1 METVAEE
8 GTGKISDDN
17 GVVRSLLKIR
27 LLVKVMIMMM
37 TMFISI
43 RLIMKIMM
51 MLISIRL
58 MLANNDDDDDDD
70 KNYINYLY
78 TRIQTFVLKELLLF
92 ITSQSE
98 WY

>member
-1 METVAEE
+1 
-8 GTGKISDDN
+8 
-17 GVVRSLLKIR
+17 
-27 LLVKVMIMMM
+27 MM

-58 MLANNDDDDDDD
+58 MLANNDDDDDD
-70 KNYINYLY
+70 KNYINNLY